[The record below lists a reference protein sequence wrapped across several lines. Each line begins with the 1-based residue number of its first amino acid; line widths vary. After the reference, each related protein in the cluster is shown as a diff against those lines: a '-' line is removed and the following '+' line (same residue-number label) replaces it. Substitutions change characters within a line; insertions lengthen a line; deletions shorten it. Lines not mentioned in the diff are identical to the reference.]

1 MNARTSWSARADH
14 ESGENRRKQASN
26 DMSMPLDE
34 ILESRFSDD
43 GRLDQSGRLQ
53 RQRMAGRH
61 DPRAPI
67 LGSEDLERAVQ
78 KLALGLESIERQS
91 GSGTMPDPAGSD
103 AMSAEAERRDPRSR
117 DTVTHSLDR
126 LEARLE
132 QLSRKLQQRN
142 SGAVASAVGSVAQI
156 ASTGT
161 APTRPAPASPAPLP
175 AEHFVSEPVGHMAEE
190 PSRAYEPVAR
200 LTRETPEERLRQF
213 SALEARIEALQQN
226 LDANQIEPVR
236 HELLDL
242 LRQVEEIGR
251 SGRSVA
257 GVVEQVRAKLDD
269 MEVRINA
276 TRNLAGNRLGELQ
289 DRLAFLAERL
299 GDMEGEVPGFDALRE
314 NQSAILERFD
324 RMEGLVHRLSPPEE
338 ILDRVE
344 GLRRQLQTL
353 PSQREIV
360 RIEEHLV
367 ELAGRLETL
376 PADLSHAPLLE
387 RIDGQLRSIAAE
399 LAETRKHGESGVSDV
414 RQRLVELHDG
424 LQEVAESGRTP
435 DLTGLDEKLSDIAS
449 RLEVDRRFSGET
461 LAGLDKRLAA
471 LTAAVENQEGAAA
484 AELLAGLNSK
494 IDVLSE
500 AMDANGPR
508 GSRRE
513 LEGLDRKLDELQRLL
528 AERTEQLSKPQLE
541 PLQERLDEM
550 HARLEDLATGV
561 RASSAE
567 LGPFAQTLQDISDRV
582 TASGE
587 RSDDNVV
594 VERLAAIEER
604 LAGLSTR
611 GSDPRAIHNQL
622 ENIVS
627 RLELLKGRSID
638 PARLSDIFD
647 RVDAAMRTG
656 LADERFERLE
666 RLLDERTPPRVQ
678 GVAGAAGAAYRRD
691 RPGRRPRGSA
701 GGGA

>member
-1 MNARTSWSARADH
+1 
-14 ESGENRRKQASN
+14 
-26 DMSMPLDE
+26 
-34 ILESRFSDD
+34 
-43 GRLDQSGRLQ
+43 
-53 RQRMAGRH
+53 
-61 DPRAPI
+61 
-67 LGSEDLERAVQ
+67 
-78 KLALGLESIERQS
+78 
-91 GSGTMPDPAGSD
+91 
-103 AMSAEAERRDPRSR
+103 
-117 DTVTHSLDR
+117 
-126 LEARLE
+126 
-132 QLSRKLQQRN
+132 
-142 SGAVASAVGSVAQI
+142 
-156 ASTGT
+156 
-161 APTRPAPASPAPLP
+161 
-175 AEHFVSEPVGHMAEE
+175 
-190 PSRAYEPVAR
+190 
-200 LTRETPEERLRQF
+200 
-213 SALEARIEALQQN
+213 LQQN

-513 LEGLDRKLDELQRLL
+513 LEGL
-528 AERTEQLSKPQLE
+528 
-541 PLQERLDEM
+541 
-550 HARLEDLATGV
+550 
-561 RASSAE
+561 
-567 LGPFAQTLQDISDRV
+567 
-582 TASGE
+582 
-587 RSDDNVV
+587 
-594 VERLAAIEER
+594 
-604 LAGLSTR
+604 
-611 GSDPRAIHNQL
+611 
-622 ENIVS
+622 
-627 RLELLKGRSID
+627 
-638 PARLSDIFD
+638 
-647 RVDAAMRTG
+647 
-656 LADERFERLE
+656 
-666 RLLDERTPPRVQ
+666 
-678 GVAGAAGAAYRRD
+678 
-691 RPGRRPRGSA
+691 
-701 GGGA
+701 